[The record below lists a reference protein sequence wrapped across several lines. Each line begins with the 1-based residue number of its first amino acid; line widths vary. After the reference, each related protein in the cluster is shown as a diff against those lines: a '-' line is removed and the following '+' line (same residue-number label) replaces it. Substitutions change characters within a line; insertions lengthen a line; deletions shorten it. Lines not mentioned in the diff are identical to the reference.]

1 MLRSAV
7 LLSLLLVLAKALP
20 RLEFDDEGNLIS
32 DGLSLSSESS
42 VFKERRA
49 NSPSPQPQVTA
60 SAVREPESKP
70 DEVKKVLHII
80 HHPPVDG
87 AVGHTAATT
96 PQVGLIR

>member
-7 LLSLLLVLAKALP
+7 LLSLLVVLAKALP

-42 VFKERRA
+42 VFKERRRA
-49 NSPSPQPQVTA
+49 NSPSPQPLVTA
-60 SAVREPESKP
+60 SAVREAEAKP
-70 DEVKKVLHII
+70 DKKVLHII

-87 AVGHTAATT
+87 AIGNTATT